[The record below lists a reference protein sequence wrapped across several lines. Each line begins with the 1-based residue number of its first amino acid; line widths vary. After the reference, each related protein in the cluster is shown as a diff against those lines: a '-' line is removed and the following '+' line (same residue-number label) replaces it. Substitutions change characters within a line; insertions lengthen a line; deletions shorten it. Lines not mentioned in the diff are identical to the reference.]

1 MFDSGHLSHCSEH
14 AIYMLIYA
22 QISSTAKKMPQPGKA
37 LLSIGKPARQ
47 AARREELMLSEC
59 RVVCYCEGDQ
69 FNSQVKIIY
78 HGKIPTK
85 FCTVFLVL
93 GAAMW
98 IRDLRSQMPL
108 SVPAPQS
115 HPLHIQV
122 CRKGC
127 YRQCHVWFSKIPS
140 CCWLLGNFVAF
151 KRQFSWRNYLGFNF
165 LFVEEERL
173 WMRQNLL

>member
-14 AIYMLIYA
+14 AMYMLIYA
-22 QISSTAKKMPQPGKA
+22 QNRSTAKKMPQPGKA
-37 LLSIGKPARQ
+37 LLSIGKPVRQ
-47 AARREELMLSEC
+47 AAPREELMLSEC
-59 RVVCYCEGDQ
+59 TVVCYCEGDQ

-93 GAAMW
+93 AAVMW

-108 SVPAPQS
+108 SIPALQS

-122 CRKGC
+122 CQERM
-127 YRQCHVWFSKIPS
+127 SPPIP
-140 CCWLLGNFVAF
+140 CLVLQDTFNVAGYWEFLWPLIGN
-151 KRQFSWRNYLGFNF
+151 S
-165 LFVEEERL
+165 VEEI
-173 WMRQNLL
+173 LLLLIFSL